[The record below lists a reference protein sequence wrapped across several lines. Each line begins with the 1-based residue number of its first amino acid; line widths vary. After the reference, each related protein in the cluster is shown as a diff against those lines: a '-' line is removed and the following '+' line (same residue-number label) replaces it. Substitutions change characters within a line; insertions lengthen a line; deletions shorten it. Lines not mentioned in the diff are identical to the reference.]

1 MKGFEMANI
10 DPIQFGRL
18 LNAVDTLEKNVQ
30 KLSGEVEE
38 LNHKLSSGKGLMVG
52 VLITAGGL
60 GAGATKIIEH
70 LFK

>member
-1 MKGFEMANI
+1 
-10 DPIQFGRL
+10 
-18 LNAVDTLEKNVQ
+18 VQ

-38 LNHKLSSGKGLMVG
+38 LNNKLSSGKGLMVG